1 MAHRLAP
8 QARAELDDIWDY
20 VARASGNAA
29 VADSVVDSIVER
41 FYLLGRYPRLGRA
54 RDDLRPGLRSFPA
67 GEYVIIYTTDRGGCS
82 HSARAARPPR
92 HPRPDRALRRQA
104 GESPMPP

>member
-1 MAHRLAP
+1 MAHRLSP

-20 VARASGNAA
+20 IARASGDAA
-29 VADSVVDSIVER
+29 VADGVIDSIVDR

-67 GEYVIIYTTDRGGCS
+67 GEYVIIHTIDQADVLILHVPHG
-82 HSARAARPPR
+82 
-92 HPRPDRALRRQA
+92 RRDIQ
-104 GESPMPP
+104 GLIGR